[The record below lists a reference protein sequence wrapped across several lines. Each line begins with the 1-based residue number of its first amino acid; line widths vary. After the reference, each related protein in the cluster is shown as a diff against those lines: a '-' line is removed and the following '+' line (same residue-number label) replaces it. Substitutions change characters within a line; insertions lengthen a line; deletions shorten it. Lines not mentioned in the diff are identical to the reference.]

1 MKIALD
7 KGKQIILFKNR
18 RGYAPMLE
26 CNLCGWTPTCINC
39 DVTLTY
45 HKFKNQLR
53 CHYCG
58 YVEDKKQICSSCNSD
73 EMLDKGFGTQQIE
86 EELNVLFPHVK
97 SRRMDHDTTR
107 KKNSYSAIIDDFER
121 GNIDILIGT
130 QMVTKGLDFDNVSS
144 VGVLDAD
151 AMLKFPDF
159 RALERAYQLMSQ
171 VAGRSGRK
179 GKRGKVVIQTYD
191 ENHEIIQLVKNHKY
205 KLMSQ
210 KQLEERRL
218 FKYPPYCRLILVN
231 LQHKDQ
237 NKLDMLSKK
246 FAKSLQNSFGAR
258 VLGPVDPVIS
268 KIRNYYHKNIMLKIE
283 SDASIKKAKEIL
295 SKTIK
300 IYKI

>member
-1 MKIALD
+1 
-7 KGKQIILFKNR
+7 
-18 RGYAPMLE
+18 
-26 CNLCGWTPTCINC
+26 
-39 DVTLTY
+39 
-45 HKFKNQLR
+45 
-53 CHYCG
+53 
-58 YVEDKKQICSSCNSD
+58 
-73 EMLDKGFGTQQIE
+73 MLDKGFGTQQIE
-86 EELNVLFPHVK
+86 EELKVLFPHVK
-97 SRRMDHDTTR
+97 IRRMDHDTTR

-121 GNIDILIGT
+121 GNTDILIGT
-130 QMVTKGLDFDNVSS
+130 QMVTKGLDFDNVSL

-159 RALERAYQLMSQ
+159 RSFRKNLSIDESGGRVDQ
-171 VAGRSGRK
+171 VEK
-179 GKRGKVVIQTYD
+179 GERGKVVIQTYD

-237 NKLDMLSKK
+237 NKLDILSKK
-246 FAKSLQNSFGAR
+246 FAKSLKNSFGSR

-283 SDASIKKAKEIL
+283 SDSF
-295 SKTIK
+295 
-300 IYKI
+300 Y